1 MTDDSDIKKPD
12 MPVEDASIL
21 DEVDDGSL
29 ALQNERLNAE
39 IKRRTD
45 QISAINIVAAT
56 VSHSLDLNL
65 TLNTALDAVRSA
77 VGAEAAGISLIDQ
90 NANELI
96 LRAQAGW
103 LNDFVVT
110 NPMRI
115 PLGEGMSGQ
124 VIGNDEV
131 LVHNDLDGSET
142 YAVPSFKKERFRAIA
157 MAPMHARG
165 RIIGILSIM
174 SHRKD
179 SFDEETIAVLKS
191 IADTVGVAIENAR
204 LYESNLVEQNRLTA
218 ILHSS
223 ADGILATDQDGRI
236 SLINYAASRLLDVD
250 EKAVMGV
257 PLREAAIQERVRDV
271 ILKGIAPDAPPHQ
284 RTSRVS
290 LEDGPELSIQVSP
303 VSVPSQIVA
312 KETPD
317 QDGWV
322 IVLQDITHLRESEIA
337 RVQFIQAAAH
347 DMKNPLGVTQSSIHM
362 LEGMIDTEDETIK
375 EVIGIARTGMKRLR
389 RLIDDLMHIEEIES
403 GYNFHLADVDLREMC
418 YEVGLQIQT
427 VMTSNSIDFET
438 KIEDDAPTIIRIDRE
453 WMQRALTN
461 YLENAIKYADDGPI
475 KFRVYGSDGCVC
487 FEVID
492 QGPGIPRQAL
502 SRLFDRFY
510 RADTR
515 AKAEG
520 SGLGLAIVKSVA
532 EAHGGQAY
540 VESEEG
546 KGSIFGITIPCQQ
559 DENAE
564 AAPDSD
570 DTKTDD
576 TSPSEDA
583 S

>member
-1 MTDDSDIKKPD
+1 MTDDKEKQPYKSPD
-12 MPVEDASIL
+12 TEAPIQLPE
-21 DEVDDGSL
+21 DDGNL
-29 ALQNERLNAE
+29 AQQNERLNAE

-65 TLNTALDAVRSA
+65 TLNTALDAVRNA
-77 VGAEAAGISLIDQ
+77 VGAEAAGISLIDA
-90 NANELI
+90 NANELV

-115 PLGEGMSGQ
+115 PMGEGMSGK
-124 VIGNDEV
+124 VIGNDQV

-174 SHRKD
+174 SHKKN
-179 SFDEETIAVLKS
+179 SFDDENIAVLKS

-236 SLINYAASRLLDVD
+236 SLINYAASQLLDVD
-250 EKAVMGV
+250 EKAVMGI
-257 PLREAAIQERVRDV
+257 PLREAAIQERVRDA
-271 ILKGIAPDAPPHQ
+271 ILKGIAPNAAPHQ
-284 RTSRVS
+284 RTSRVH

-312 KETPD
+312 RETPD
-317 QDGWV
+317 EDGWV
-322 IVLQDITHLRESEIA
+322 IVLQDITHLREAEVA

-403 GYNFHLADVDLREMC
+403 GYNFHLADVDLREMI
-418 YEVGLQIQT
+418 YEVGLQMQA
-427 VMTSNSIDFET
+427 VMTSLDLEFKTDVS
-438 KIEDDAPTIIRIDRE
+438 DDVPAMMKLDRE

-461 YLENAIKYADDGPI
+461 YLENATKYADDGAI
-475 KFRVYGSDGCVC
+475 TFKVYNSEGCVC

-502 SRLFDRFY
+502 PRLFDRFY
-510 RADTR
+510 RVDMR
-515 AKAEG
+515 AKADG

-546 KGSIFGITIPCQQ
+546 EGSTFGISLPYQDGTPTRDASQENIP
-559 DENAE
+559 
-564 AAPDSD
+564 S
-570 DTKTDD
+570 
-576 TSPSEDA
+576 SEDA